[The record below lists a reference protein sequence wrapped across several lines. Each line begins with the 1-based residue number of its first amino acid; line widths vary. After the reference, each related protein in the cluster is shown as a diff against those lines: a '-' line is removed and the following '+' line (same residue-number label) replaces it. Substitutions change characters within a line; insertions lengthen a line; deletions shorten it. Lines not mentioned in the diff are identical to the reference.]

1 MGKVIFCKDLG
12 IDCGWVGR
20 ADTEEELLEKV
31 AQHAAAVHGLGELP
45 EEMITKGRAAMCD
58 EAKCSC

>member
-12 IDCGWVGR
+12 IDCGWVSR

-31 AQHAAAVHGLGELP
+31 AQHAAAAHGMGELT
-45 EEMITKGRAAMCD
+45 EEMIIKGRAAMCD